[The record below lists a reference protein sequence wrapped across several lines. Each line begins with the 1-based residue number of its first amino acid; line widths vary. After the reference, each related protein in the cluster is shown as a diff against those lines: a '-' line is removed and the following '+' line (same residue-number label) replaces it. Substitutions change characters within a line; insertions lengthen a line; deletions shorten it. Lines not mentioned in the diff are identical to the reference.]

1 LTWWWRRHLGTCNR
15 STAHVPPV
23 NPTGEDRPMT
33 TTVTPIPTHEQVCA
47 LAAAVRDGEL
57 SPEQREQL
65 ARLLHRIDSAYG
77 LAPLAA
83 QRYPDAPERR
93 DAYVAA
99 CWEPV
104 GAAYGELLAA
114 VTTAHPGGQGG
125 A

>member
-1 LTWWWRRHLGTCNR
+1 
-15 STAHVPPV
+15 
-23 NPTGEDRPMT
+23 MT
-33 TTVTPIPTHEQVCA
+33 TTVTPIHTHEQVCA

-114 VTTAHPGGQGG
+114 VTTAHPGGQGC
-125 A
+125 AA